1 MADENTP
8 QISDDEREELQLLS
22 RTELEQQIQRRTA
35 ELENLTDA
43 MADILIKLDETGEIS
58 MVNGAVET
66 ILGYETA
73 TVEGKPLDFL
83 LTTPPENH
91 QSLVQSGADFI
102 NHLVDDGRVTD
113 AEVYFST
120 REGDVVPMSLSAS
133 TLKDDQITTGIV
145 CVAKDITERKEAE
158 QRAEFLHSLLRHD
171 LGNHLQVARGFLEAL
186 EESDLSDT
194 PQQHVEYAL
203 SGVED
208 AVELIDDVQT
218 LNKIGREKSVQPVAL
233 DRPIREALDRHN
245 ALQERQE
252 FDVITDLGDLTVMG
266 GTLLTELFANLVEN
280 AFVHSNGSTVRLD
293 VTATDEHVTVHVD
306 DDGDGIPS
314 EKREEIFE
322 RGVSHGSESGS
333 GLGMYLVRELVD
345 TYDGSI
351 EVADSPLGGTRF
363 VVTLQRATQQER
375 G

>member
-186 EESDLSDT
+186 EGSDLSDT

-314 EKREEIFE
+314 EKREGIFE

>member
-1 MADENTP
+1 
-8 QISDDEREELQLLS
+8 
-22 RTELEQQIQRRTA
+22 
-35 ELENLTDA
+35 

-158 QRAEFLHSLLRHD
+158 QRAELLHSLLRHD

-363 VVTLQRATQQER
+363 AVTLQRATQQER

>member
-35 ELENLTDA
+35 ELENLTEA

-58 MVNGAVET
+58 MVNSAVET

-133 TLKDDQITTGIV
+133 TLKDDQIATGVV

-171 LGNHLQVARGFLEAL
+171 LGNHLQVAQGFLEAL

-218 LNKIGREKSVQPVAL
+218 LNRIGREKSVQPVAL
-233 DRPIREALDRHN
+233 DRPVREALDRHD
-245 ALQERQE
+245 ALRERQE
-252 FDVITDLGDLTVMG
+252 FEVITDLGDLTVMG

-293 VTATDEHVTVHVD
+293 ATATDEHVTVHVD
-306 DDGDGIPS
+306 DDGEGIPS

-363 VVTLQRATQQER
+363 VVTLQRATHQER